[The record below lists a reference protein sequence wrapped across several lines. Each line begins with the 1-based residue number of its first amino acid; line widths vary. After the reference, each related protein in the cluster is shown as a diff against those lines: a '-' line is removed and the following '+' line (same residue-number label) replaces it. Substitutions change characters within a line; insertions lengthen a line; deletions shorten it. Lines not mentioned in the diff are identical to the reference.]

1 MLNSLTSG
9 KKNNLTAHAKIPRV
23 ESPPTT
29 PEKDGSMGKRDGKAA
44 KAKRAERRGKGSLK
58 TEQKTA
64 IAEGKQERK
73 KAFAKDEEDLDAL
86 QHVRVL
92 TTRATGLIHT
102 FRTRASAGQIPV
114 VTHGAAVSACQSRRS
129 HCL

>member
-1 MLNSLTSG
+1 MITS
-9 KKNNLTAHAKIPRV
+9 AHLCFRPL
-23 ESPPTT
+23 SPT
-29 PEKDGSMGKRDGKAA
+29 PEVCPSTCHMGKRDGKAA

-86 QHVRVL
+86 QHVRVP
-92 TTRATGLIHT
+92 TSRATGLLHA
-102 FRTRASAGQIPV
+102 FRTRASTGQIPV
-114 VTHGAAVSACQSRRS
+114 VSHGAAESACLTRRF
-129 HCL
+129 HFL

>member
-1 MLNSLTSG
+1 MITSAQ
-9 KKNNLTAHAKIPRV
+9 KTSRPL
-23 ESPPTT
+23 SPT
-29 PEKDGSMGKRDGKAA
+29 PEVCPSTCHMGKRDGKAA

-86 QHVRVL
+86 QHVRVP
-92 TTRATGLIHT
+92 TSRATGLLHA
-102 FRTRASAGQIPV
+102 FRTRASTGQIPV
-114 VTHGAAVSACQSRRS
+114 ASHGAAESACLTRRF